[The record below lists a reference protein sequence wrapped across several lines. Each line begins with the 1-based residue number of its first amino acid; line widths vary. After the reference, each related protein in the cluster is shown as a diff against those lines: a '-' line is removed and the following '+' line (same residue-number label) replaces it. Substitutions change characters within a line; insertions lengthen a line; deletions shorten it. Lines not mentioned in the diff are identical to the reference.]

1 MYTRSGASWDLVRVR
16 VRDRVLDD
24 LFVVRA
30 TQGTQWEA
38 PDVAPSVK
46 SLSTAIECY
55 TGPVLEHIETDGA
68 LH

>member
-1 MYTRSGASWDLVRVR
+1 VYTRSGASWVRGR
-16 VRDRVLDD
+16 VLDRVLN

-55 TGPVLEHIETDGA
+55 TGPVLEHVETDGA

>member
-1 MYTRSGASWDLVRVR
+1 MYTRSGASWVRGR
-16 VRDRVLDD
+16 VLDRVLN

-55 TGPVLEHIETDGA
+55 TGPVLEHVETDGA